1 MAGGRRHGPRLPD
14 PAAAAAAAD
23 DDDTGNSNGTHLS
36 VPSSPASFRRQP
48 PNMSQRPSTA
58 EPPDERSPLL
68 GGGSRTSRIRIH
80 SAHGSP
86 RVPAALSRNQSYAD
100 SVRSTRHHSR
110 ANSWGTR
117 LMHALS
123 DRQQQD
129 SHASQSLAD
138 SKGSLFPDDR
148 VWYDQFTSTD
158 WVHDSIA
165 DAYRVK
171 ALRSRK
177 DFWGRVYVLFDSAQ
191 GWILSALVGFIVAV
205 LAYVV
210 NVSEATV
217 FDFKDG
223 YCERGWLINEKVGP
237 GYLSV

>member
-1 MAGGRRHGPRLPD
+1 
-14 PAAAAAAAD
+14 
-23 DDDTGNSNGTHLS
+23 
-36 VPSSPASFRRQP
+36 V
-48 PNMSQRPSTA
+48 
-58 EPPDERSPLL
+58 
-68 GGGSRTSRIRIH
+68 H

-86 RVPAALSRNQSYAD
+86 RIPHLSRNQSYAD
-100 SVRSTRHHSR
+100 SIKSTRHHSR
-110 ANSWGTR
+110 GGSWGTR
-117 LMHALS
+117 LIQALA
-123 DRQQQD
+123 DRQE
-129 SHASQSLAD
+129 SSMAD
-138 SKGSLFPDDR
+138 SKQFGPVFPDDR

-171 ALRSRK
+171 ALRARK
-177 DFWGRVYVLFDSAQ
+177 DFWGRVYVLFDGAQ

-223 YCERGWLINEKVGP
+223 YCTRGWYINEKVSGKWEV
-237 GYLSV
+237 GI

>member
-1 MAGGRRHGPRLPD
+1 M
-14 PAAAAAAAD
+14 
-23 DDDTGNSNGTHLS
+23 LS
-36 VPSSPASFRRQP
+36 T
-48 PNMSQRPSTA
+48 RPS
-58 EPPDERSPLL
+58 L
-68 GGGSRTSRIRIH
+68 GT
-80 SAHGSP
+80 
-86 RVPAALSRNQSYAD
+86 D
-100 SVRSTRHHSR
+100 SLKSIRHHNR
-110 ANSWGTR
+110 GNSWGTR
-117 LMHALS
+117 LINAFS
-123 DRQQQD
+123 DRQE
-129 SHASQSLAD
+129 SSMAD
-138 SKGSLFPDDR
+138 SRGSLYPDDR

-191 GWILSALVGFIVAV
+191 GWLLSALVGFIVAV

-223 YCERGWLINEKVGP
+223 YCARGWLINEKVRNRGN
-237 GYLSV
+237 SAEVE